1 MWLGS
6 RQSVVQ
12 SVGGQQLLAV
22 DVAVTTML
30 KQIEVPEFLVRVR
43 VMVTVRVTVR
53 VRL

>member
-1 MWLGS
+1 M
-6 RQSVVQ
+6 VQ

-30 KQIEVPEFLVRVR
+30 KQIEVPTFLVRVR
-43 VMVTVRVTVR
+43 ARVRVRVRVR